1 MEPMATL
8 RSERESTKD
17 GGLILMKGSS
27 KLFDELFAKKREQDE
42 HEDKPPPEEETR
54 DLFIFKEEDV
64 KWFES
69 RGYTLQK
76 INIGPGDL
84 GDLIR
89 HVQYVC
95 MTPPKFAKEQDI
107 KLKSELFH
115 DSQGTTHWP
124 HYNIHKAGPPL
135 RNGKLCPK
143 NRTEPLEKLIITD
156 RILQLAGVKA
166 C

>member
-42 HEDKPPPEEETR
+42 HEDKPPLEEETR

-84 GDLIR
+84 NDANTLLILR
-89 HVQYVC
+89 ATSSGTYSI
-95 MTPPKFAKEQDI
+95 FA
-107 KLKSELFH
+107 
-115 DSQGTTHWP
+115 
-124 HYNIHKAGPPL
+124 
-135 RNGKLCPK
+135 
-143 NRTEPLEKLIITD
+143 
-156 RILQLAGVKA
+156 
-166 C
+166 